1 MVADHQAK
9 QAKVGP
15 FTQFRIFFIKADFKI
30 IMFLCFSE
38 TQEAASTR
46 QQKRKEIQRIQV
58 LMRNCFAVVHFLL
71 LIHFAKEHCKLS

>member
-58 LMRNCFAVVHFLL
+58 LMRNCSRSCIFYFLSIL
-71 LIHFAKEHCKLS
+71 QKNTVN